1 MKLKFYLWNIFHA
14 QNLNIDFYIP
24 KDGNATLNAQP
35 SLNLDLIKFLGF
47 IYQNNLLI
55 RIDIFNEFEKQLF
68 KRENRG
74 PFSLPMDL
82 SNLLG
87 IKKDKLISIL
97 KTRSFNIQEIA
108 ENDLI
113 ISKKI
118 NANNKALELKQN
130 KNKKVL
136 KKPLKKVKKSSPKKL
151 FNNPFDQLKNI
162 TLQLL

>member
-1 MKLKFYLWNIFHA
+1 
-14 QNLNIDFYIP
+14 
-24 KDGNATLNAQP
+24 
-35 SLNLDLIKFLGF
+35 
-47 IYQNNLLI
+47 
-55 RIDIFNEFEKQLF
+55 
-68 KRENRG
+68 
-74 PFSLPMDL
+74 MDL

-97 KTRSFNIQEIA
+97 ESRSFNIQEIG

-118 NANNKALELKQN
+118 TTNKTLEFKRN

-136 KKPLKKVKKSSPKKL
+136 KKPPKKVKKPLPKKL

-162 TLQLL
+162 NVK

>member
-1 MKLKFYLWNIFHA
+1 
-14 QNLNIDFYIP
+14 
-24 KDGNATLNAQP
+24 
-35 SLNLDLIKFLGF
+35 
-47 IYQNNLLI
+47 
-55 RIDIFNEFEKQLF
+55 
-68 KRENRG
+68 
-74 PFSLPMDL
+74 MDL

-97 KTRSFNIQEIA
+97 KSRSFNIQEIA

-118 NANNKALELKQN
+118 SINKTLELKHN

-136 KKPLKKVKKSSPKKL
+136 KKPSKKVKKPSPKKL

-162 TLQLL
+162 NVK

>member
-1 MKLKFYLWNIFHA
+1 MKLKFYLWNLYHNENF
-14 QNLNIDFYIP
+14 NIDTYIP
-24 KDGNATLNAQP
+24 KDGNATLNIQYK
-35 SLNLDLIKFLGF
+35 LNEDLIAFLGF
-47 IYQNNLLI
+47 ISQDNLLI
-55 RIDIFNEFEKQLF
+55 RLDIFNEFEKLLF

-97 KTRSFNIQEIA
+97 KNRSFNIKEVA
-108 ENDLI
+108 ENDLV

-118 NANNKALELKQN
+118 KLNKKLEVNQN
-130 KNKKVL
+130 KSKKLL
-136 KKPLKKVKKSSPKKL
+136 KKPLKKVKNSSPKRL

-162 TLQLL
+162 NVK